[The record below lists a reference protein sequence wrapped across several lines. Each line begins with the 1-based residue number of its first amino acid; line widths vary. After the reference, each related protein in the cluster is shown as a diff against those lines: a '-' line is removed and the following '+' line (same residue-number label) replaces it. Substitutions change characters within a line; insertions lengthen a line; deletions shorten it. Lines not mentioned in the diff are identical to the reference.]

1 MKILSKHFGEI
12 EIQEDHI
19 ITFPKG
25 LIGLEDNKRY
35 VLIEFEENSM
45 VYWLQSIED
54 PDLCF
59 IVANPYSFKSDY
71 VLDVYEDDLKL
82 IEMDDEKNV
91 MVLVILNVSLET
103 KKITANLLGPLVIN
117 TNKNLGV
124 QAVSKVA
131 DYSTRYDI
139 TLSVG
144 E

>member
-1 MKILSKHFGEI
+1 MKILSKHFGEL

-25 LIGLEDNKRY
+25 LIGLENNKRY

-59 IVANPYSFKSDY
+59 IVTNPYTFKPDY

-82 IEMDDEKNV
+82 IKMENEEDV

-103 KKITANLLGPLVIN
+103 KNITANLLGPLVIN
-117 TNKNLGV
+117 TKKNLGV
-124 QAVSKVA
+124 QAVSKVPE
-131 DYSTRYDI
+131 YTTKYDI
-139 TLSVG
+139 TNKG
-144 E
+144 